1 MVMRKYLLLLLMSLS
16 FLSAYSQTWS
26 VTHHDANAMKKIAA
40 YDSCSFKDK
49 DENLFIFWS
58 NRQKKFRII
67 THSGIF
73 DSEYGH
79 WQADIEIEF
88 YDINGKSIDKV
99 ETYGRVDKHN
109 MDVLESWLF
118 TKRAKKVISYLKG
131 QKGSICFRLPIFRKI
146 QRMEF
151 IVPCMK
157 NP

>member
-1 MVMRKYLLLLLMSLS
+1 M
-16 FLSAYSQTWS
+16 
-26 VTHHDANAMKKIAA
+26 
-40 YDSCSFKDK
+40 
-49 DENLFIFWS
+49 
-58 NRQKKFRII
+58 
-67 THSGIF
+67 F

-79 WQADIEIEF
+79 WQADIEIEV

-118 TKRAKKVISYLKG
+118 TKRAKKFISYLKD

-151 IVPCMK
+151 TVPCMK